1 REAGSSKRVTA
12 RPKRPGTP
20 AIATAKSGSVA
31 KRSQPLL
38 TMRRTGQGDPA
49 GAYYREAAVRAA
61 AAARLLD
68 CCADDD
74 GPDELEAQALLLG
87 EQAGRQIEVG
97 AALVRRSHVRIV
109 G

>member
-1 REAGSSKRVTA
+1 VTA

-20 AIATAKSGSVA
+20 ATATAKSGSAA
-31 KRSQPLL
+31 KRSQPTLAEL
-38 TMRRTGQGDPA
+38 RHAVDRGDPA
-49 GAYYREAAVRAA
+49 AHFREAAVRAA

-68 CCADDD
+68 YCVDDD
-74 GPDELEAQALLLG
+74 RPGELEAQALFLG